1 MLAVSDNG
9 NFPMVDEEEV
19 TSKKLAP
26 MAKEMI
32 MLIEV
37 LKRNC
42 ISPSDSHPPVV
53 ITKNMSIV
61 FDNHKFM
68 MVDEE
73 DLIFKKISPMAEEIL
88 EMLRV
93 CVPKKIKVSDFVWYN
108 DEIMEHVE
116 KLANGWRTTVSY
128 FVEKEGLGGGGYLID
143 YVRVFAR
150 TDDGGRTMGCLGGG
164 GYLKDYV
171 GVVAGTDD
179 G

>member
-1 MLAVSDNG
+1 MSAVSDNG

-26 MAKEMI
+26 MAEEMI

-53 ITKNMSIV
+53 ITKNMSAVI
-61 FDNHKFM
+61 DNRKFM

-93 CVPKKIKVSDFVWYN
+93 CVAKKIKVSDFVWYN

-116 KLANGWRTTVSY
+116 KLADGWRTTVSY
-128 FVEKEGLGGGGYLID
+128 FVKKAVKKY
-143 YVRVFAR
+143 A
-150 TDDGGRTMGCLGGG
+150 DDE
-164 GYLKDYV
+164 
-171 GVVAGTDD
+171 
-179 G
+179 